1 MNKKEIEEQV
11 IKMAKET
18 GKIGIKCKD
27 FCGYPHVAAVGWEAT
42 NGTDASTREEQIEE
56 MAIGLEEEFVL
67 CGTLSSCGTKRCSRC
82 FSKYLYEQGYRK
94 VPEDSVVLSREELSE
109 EPYNDFCKGCPNVRV
124 RSSGMTDCC
133 ADYSCEQFQKYA
145 RLLELYEQ
153 SRKETAKEILNEILF
168 VESVEGWE
176 ENEQLVKFGNKIV
189 DKIEELA
196 KKYGV
201 EIEK

>member
-1 MNKKEIEEQV
+1 
-11 IKMAKET
+11 
-18 GKIGIKCKD
+18 
-27 FCGYPHVAAVGWEAT
+27 
-42 NGTDASTREEQIEE
+42 
-56 MAIGLEEEFVL
+56 MAIGLEEDFVL
-67 CGTLSSCGTKRCSRC
+67 CGTLSSCGTKRCSQC

-153 SRKETAKEILNEILF
+153 SRKETAEKILDLLVPDCKACDENWHSGCLCLRATLAEKIAKQF
-168 VESVEGWE
+168 GFEVEE
-176 ENEQLVKFGNKIV
+176 
-189 DKIEELA
+189 
-196 KKYGV
+196 
-201 EIEK
+201 

>member
-1 MNKKEIEEQV
+1 MME
-11 IKMAKET
+11 
-18 GKIGIKCKD
+18 KD
-27 FCGYPHVAAVGWEAT
+27 
-42 NGTDASTREEQIEE
+42 QIEE

-67 CGTLSSCGTKRCSRC
+67 CGTLSSCGTKRCSQC

-153 SRKETAKEILNEILF
+153 SRKETAEKILDLLVPDCKACDENWHSGCLCLRATLAEKIAKQF
-168 VESVEGWE
+168 GFEVEE
-176 ENEQLVKFGNKIV
+176 
-189 DKIEELA
+189 
-196 KKYGV
+196 
-201 EIEK
+201 